1 MLVDMTPAGLA
12 QFIADQRVPVL
23 EDVLELGEVEIDLK
37 QSAQTVILGADE
49 NAIFTAEDL
58 KDQELAATIVTP
70 LSHVIS
76 WLDEEMAAFLLRE
89 LTSHGIRVITGQT
102 QVTLQAD
109 NQDVVLKDGTVI
121 PADLVY
127 LDPGDLADNLA
138 GTYFDWQ
145 SVGARYALGKKVLH
159 PPFLLGG
166 VYMNLESTA
175 TAPIV
180 SKTTEQ
186 HYTNPQIK
194 LGRAYNML
202 AGGVGRTEEQVKAA
216 GLAPEVVHV
225 LGKIHD
231 PDDPEITLINLKLV
245 FDPKTGTIY
254 GAQIVGPLGVSKRI
268 GILAEAMKSG
278 MTIADLADIEM
289 VATPPYGVRKDPIN
303 MLGEA
308 AVNLTRGLSRH
319 IQWYQL
325 QAALAKGAKI
335 LDVRNPD
342 EIAAGYFPD
351 SVNIP
356 LDQLRRRVSELDK
369 NQAYIVSCRSGE
381 RSYVA
386 YRFLVQHGFNVTN
399 LDGAY
404 QIYQAVRPQD
414 LVYPK

>member
-12 QFIADQRVPVL
+12 QFIADQQVPVL

-49 NAIFTAEDL
+49 NGIFVAEDL
-58 KDQELAATIVTP
+58 KDQELAATLVTP

-109 NQDVVLKDGTVI
+109 QQKVVLKDGTVL

-166 VYMNLESTA
+166 VYMNLGSTA

-202 AGGVGRTEEQVKAA
+202 AGGVGRTEEQAKAA
-216 GLAPEVVHV
+216 GLNPEVIHV

-231 PDDPEITLINLKLV
+231 PDDPAITLINLKLV
-245 FDPKTGTIY
+245 FDPK
-254 GAQIVGPLGVSKRI
+254 P
-268 GILAEAMKSG
+268 
-278 MTIADLADIEM
+278 
-289 VATPPYGVRKDPIN
+289 
-303 MLGEA
+303 
-308 AVNLTRGLSRH
+308 GLFMAPKLSAP
-319 IQWYQL
+319 W
-325 QAALAKGAKI
+325 
-335 LDVRNPD
+335 VCRN
-342 EIAAGYFPD
+342 ESAF
-351 SVNIP
+351 
-356 LDQLRRRVSELDK
+356 
-369 NQAYIVSCRSGE
+369 
-381 RSYVA
+381 
-386 YRFLVQHGFNVTN
+386 
-399 LDGAY
+399 
-404 QIYQAVRPQD
+404 
-414 LVYPK
+414 